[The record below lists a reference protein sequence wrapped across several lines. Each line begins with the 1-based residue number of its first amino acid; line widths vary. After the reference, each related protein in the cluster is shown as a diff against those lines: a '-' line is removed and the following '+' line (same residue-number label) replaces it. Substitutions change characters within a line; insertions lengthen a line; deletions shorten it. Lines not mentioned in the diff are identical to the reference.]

1 MTPQELKEFT
11 EKMNQAVADM
21 RKSNDERLK
30 ALESKGHVD
39 PLLEEKVNKANAVI
53 DKLQIERDQQQK
65 ELDAIK
71 TAMARPGL
79 SGDPSERQAKEF
91 EKAQK
96 DAFNKYARKGERA
109 LSEAE
114 LKTLM
119 SNDSNPDGGF
129 LVRPQLST
137 QIVEKVFES
146 SPIAD
151 LADVETI
158 SQGDTLEMMEDL
170 DEAGAGWVGE
180 QETRS
185 ATDTPQLKQIAIPL
199 HELHASPKATNRQI
213 DDSAWDIEAWLAKK
227 VSDRFGRLAA
237 TAFHTGNGVKK
248 PRGFAS
254 YTAGT
259 SFGTIEQ
266 IVTGH
271 ATLVQLDGLIAL
283 QGALK
288 EPYQGN
294 ATFLMKRAT
303 LTNVRKLKDGNGAY
317 VWQPSFAAGKPDM
330 LLGRPVR
337 MADDMAAEG
346 ASALSVA
353 YGDFKAGY
361 QIVRKFGVRVLRDP
375 FTAKGFVLFYTTLR
389 VGGDVKNFEAIKLN
403 KCST

>member
-1 MTPQELKEFT
+1 VTPQELKEFS
-11 EKMNQAVADM
+11 EKMEKAVSEM
-21 RKSNDERLK
+21 KKTNDERLK

-39 PLLEEKVNKANAVI
+39 PLLEEKLTKANAEI
-53 DKLQIERDQQQK
+53 DRLQAKGEEHRK

-71 TAMARPGL
+71 TAMNRPGQG
-79 SGDPSERQAKEF
+79 GDPAQKDA
-91 EKAQK
+91 EKAAK
-96 DAFNKYARKGERA
+96 DAFNKYARKGDRA
-109 LSEAE
+109 LNDAE
-114 LKTLM
+114 LKVLM

-146 SPIAD
+146 SPIAE
-151 LADVETI
+151 LSDVETI
-158 SQGDTLEMMEDL
+158 TQGDVLEMMEDL

-180 QETRS
+180 QEART
-185 ATDTPQLKQIAIPL
+185 ATDTPQVKQISIPL

-213 DDSAWDIEAWLAKK
+213 DDSAWDIEAWLQKK

-237 TAFHTGNGVKK
+237 TAFHTGTGVKK

-254 YTAGT
+254 YASGT
-259 SFGTIEQ
+259 TFGTIEQ
-266 IVTGH
+266 VVSGH

-288 EPYQGN
+288 EPYQNN

-317 VWQPSFAAGKPDM
+317 VWQPSFVAGKPDM

-346 ASALSVA
+346 AGALSVA

-361 QIVRKFGVRVLRDP
+361 QIVRKFGIRVLRDP

-389 VGGDVKNFEAIKLN
+389 IGGDVKNFEAIKLG